1 MNKKEMT
8 IVGII
13 ILIFLVV
20 IGFLLSSRKS
30 NVEDINNNQI
40 EEIENE
46 FTQNLSDGTKL
57 NTSTKLKETK
67 KIDNI
72 EIKNAQLTNKNGKS
86 VLLAEV
92 ENKGNNKTEVT
103 LINIILLD
111 KQGNEIAKV
120 PGIIAPLN
128 PGEKKQLNTTMQE
141 DYTNIYDYKVEK
153 K

>member
-1 MNKKEMT
+1 MNKKEML
-8 IVGII
+8 IVGVV

-20 IGFLLSSRKS
+20 IGCLLGSRK
-30 NVEDINNNQI
+30 NNAEDINNDQT

-67 KIDNI
+67 IIDNI
-72 EIKNAQLTNKNGKS
+72 EIKNVQLTNKNEKS
-86 VLLAEV
+86 VFLAEV
-92 ENKGNNKTEVT
+92 ENKGSSKTEVM
-103 LINIILLD
+103 LINIILYD
-111 KQGNEIAKV
+111 KEGREIAKI
-120 PGIIAPLN
+120 PGVIAPLN

>member
-20 IGFLLSSRKS
+20 IGFLLGSRKS

-46 FTQNLSDGTKL
+46 FTQSFSDGTKL

-128 PGEKKQLNTTMQE
+128 SGEKKQLNTTMQE